1 MFKSDLHT
9 HTVISGHAYSSLLE
23 NINHCVEKRIKILGT
38 SEHAPSMPGAPH
50 KWYFG
55 NMKVL
60 PRYIN
65 GVMLLKGC
73 EVNILNP
80 SGEIDLEEEQYR
92 HLDYMIASLHE
103 PVFSPNFSKIET
115 TSAILNAIN
124 RNKKIEILGHLGN
137 PNYSIDY
144 KTIVEEAKKKD
155 IMVEINSSSL
165 SGNSRIGSYDNCKI
179 IARLCKEIGTKVIL
193 NSDAHF
199 ASSIGEFEKGIA
211 LLKDIGM
218 PDELI
223 MNEPEKLINHF
234 KNKGTLLDI

>member
-1 MFKSDLHT
+1 MYKSDLHT

-23 NINHCVEKRIKILGT
+23 NVNHCVEKGIKILGT

-60 PRYIN
+60 PRYIK
-65 GVMLLKGC
+65 GVMILKGC

-80 SGEIDLEEEQYR
+80 SGEIDLEDEQYK

-103 PVFSPNFSKIET
+103 PVFSPSFSEIET

-124 RNKKIEILGHLGN
+124 RNKKIEIIGHLGN

-144 KTIVEEAKKKD
+144 KAIVEEAKKKD
-155 IMVEINSSSL
+155 IMIEINSSSL
-165 SGNSRIGSYDNCKI
+165 SGSSRPGSYDNCKA
-179 IARLCKEIGTKVIL
+179 IAKLCKEIGTKVIL

-199 ASSIGEFEKGIA
+199 SSYIGEFNKGIS
-211 LLKDIGM
+211 LLKEVGM
-218 PDELI
+218 PEELI
-223 MNEPEKLINHF
+223 MNEPEKLINHL
-234 KNKGTLLDI
+234 KNKGALNDL